1 MGDVSNSVRVAG
13 TLVPS
18 YLLVKPKRRRLMHR
32 QWKQGRVTCEE
43 RRDEL
48 YRDGV
53 RKAKAKLEL
62 GKA

>member
-1 MGDVSNSVRVAG
+1 
-13 TLVPS
+13 
-18 YLLVKPKRRRLMHR
+18 MHR

-62 GKA
+62 GKAWKKNNTKAFYTYVNQKRKVKEGDGF